1 MNDLVYLKHDEM
13 VCDSLQEA
21 EKFGK
26 RHDKVLRSVDSL
38 IKSLPKN
45 GERSMFK
52 EVKIKAADGQMHRMY
67 FMNRDGFSLLIMG
80 FTGKKVLDLLLIL
93 NIHTDLILI
102 Y

>member
-1 MNDLVYLKHDEM
+1 MNELVYLKHNE
-13 VCDSLQEA
+13 VICDSLQVA
-21 EKFGK
+21 ERFGK

-52 EVKIKAADGQMHRMY
+52 EAKRKAADGQMHRMY
-67 FMNRDGFSLLIMG
+67 FMNRDSFSLLVMG
-80 FTGKKVLDLLLIL
+80 FTGKKVLDLILIL
-93 NIHTDLILI
+93 NIHTDLILT